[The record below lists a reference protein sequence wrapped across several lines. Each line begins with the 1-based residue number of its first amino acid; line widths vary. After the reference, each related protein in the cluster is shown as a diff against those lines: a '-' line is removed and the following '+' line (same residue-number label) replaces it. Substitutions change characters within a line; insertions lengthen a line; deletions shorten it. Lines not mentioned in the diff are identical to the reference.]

1 MEKKINIKIVA
12 DIICPWCFI
21 GCNHLNAS
29 LKSRNIYK
37 YEIDWQ
43 PFYLNPTM
51 PSNGLDR
58 KQYLKNKF
66 GSQVNLIESQILNAA
81 ENYNIKI
88 NLEKISTTPNT
99 RKIHSAIS
107 IIKKYNL
114 NKSYDFA
121 FKIMTDYFANGT
133 DIRNETYL
141 TKTIAKFN
149 THNKR
154 ITFDKINHVE
164 NKEPFLNFDFIN
176 GVPVFIFNDKWTLNG
191 AQAPKVIETII
202 DIAAKD

>member
-1 MEKKINIKIVA
+1 MEKKINIKIIA

-51 PSNGLDR
+51 PSNGIDR

-88 NLEKISTTPNT
+88 NLEKINTTPNT

-107 IIKKYNL
+107 TIKKYNL
-114 NKSYDFA
+114 RNVE
-121 FKIMTDYFANGT
+121 TD
-133 DIRNETYL
+133 D
-141 TKTIAKFN
+141 
-149 THNKR
+149 
-154 ITFDKINHVE
+154 
-164 NKEPFLNFDFIN
+164 
-176 GVPVFIFNDKWTLNG
+176 
-191 AQAPKVIETII
+191 
-202 DIAAKD
+202 

>member
-12 DIICPWCFI
+12 DIVCPWCFI

-29 LKSRNIYK
+29 LKSRNFYK

-51 PSNGLDR
+51 PSNGIDR

-88 NLEKISTTPNT
+88 NLEKINTTPNT
-99 RKIHSAIS
+99 RNIHSAIS
-107 IIKKYNL
+107 ILKKYNL
-114 NKSYDFA
+114 
-121 FKIMTDYFANGT
+121 
-133 DIRNETYL
+133 
-141 TKTIAKFN
+141 
-149 THNKR
+149 
-154 ITFDKINHVE
+154 E
-164 NKEPFLNFDFIN
+164 NYN
-176 GVPVFIFNDKWTLNG
+176 V
-191 AQAPKVIETII
+191 
-202 DIAAKD
+202 

>member
-12 DIICPWCFI
+12 DIVCPWCFI

-29 LKSRNIYK
+29 LKSRNFYK

-51 PSNGLDR
+51 PSNGIDR

-88 NLEKISTTPNT
+88 NLEKINTTPNT

-107 IIKKYNL
+107 IIKKYSL

-121 FKIMTDYFANGT
+121 FKIMTDYFANGK
-133 DIRNETYL
+133 D
-141 TKTIAKFN
+141 
-149 THNKR
+149 
-154 ITFDKINHVE
+154 
-164 NKEPFLNFDFIN
+164 LNFDCIN
-176 GVPVFIFNDKWTLNG
+176 GVPVFIYNDKWTLNG